1 MTVDGVLSGS
11 QTSLNSEYSMKSTTA
26 AESMEVKTEHKM
38 LTEQLKNGTMENKE
52 NLEMAISKFN
62 DFIEP
67 LRRNL
72 KFELH
77 DRLDK
82 YYVTVID
89 SSTNEVI
96 KEIPPKKMLDM
107 YAEMADFMGF
117 LIDKKI

>member
-1 MTVDGVLSGS
+1 MKVEGTVSGT
-11 QTSLNSEYSMKSTTA
+11 QTLMSSDYTMKSITPVTRSEDA
-26 AESMEVKTEHKM
+26 IQIKQGNEQPKTESV
-38 LTEQLKNGTMENKE
+38 TNKAD
-52 NLEMAISKFN
+52 LETAISKLN

-77 DRLDK
+77 DKLEK

-89 SSTNEVI
+89 SNTKEVI